1 VTVSLRLFLMSRPE
15 VVKGVWGHDE
25 RCEMI
30 GLAWV
35 SAPRT
40 DRSRRGICISIVVV
54 QY

>member
-1 VTVSLRLFLMSRPE
+1 MSRPE

-25 RCEMI
+25 RCEMM

-35 SAPRT
+35 SAVKTGR
-40 DRSRRGICISIVVV
+40 RKRGICILDVAV